1 MIVHGDCGMK
11 NKKRLEFW
19 KGKKVFITGH
29 TGFKGAWLAYVLKSL
44 GAKVYGYSLE
54 SNNKFNLFNVLNLK
68 KSLDYSFIENILNR
82 KKLNQTLNRI
92 KPEIVFHLAAQS
104 LVGKSYD
111 RPIETFETN
120 VIGSLNILNASKEV
134 PTIKSILM
142 ITTDK
147 VYKNDN
153 KIKSFKENDVLGG
166 SDPYSGSKSAAEM
179 AIESFKNSF
188 LKKKNKHKLAILRS
202 GNIIGGGDWSEGR
215 IVPDII
221 KSIISK
227 KKLLIRM
234 PSAIRPWQHV
244 LETVWA
250 YMILSQ
256 ELYLGNNKAESP
268 WNIGPNKSSFK
279 KVIEIVNDFKQSFDE
294 LNFSISKKRKFDES
308 NILRLNNQKMKRE
321 FNWKPVLSKKESFKI
336 TIDWYKEFLNNGDLN
351 LITQK
356 QVDFFFKKIS
366 E

>member
-1 MIVHGDCGMK
+1 MIVHGDYGMK

-29 TGFKGAWLAYVLKSL
+29 TGFKGAWLAFVLKSL
-44 GAKVYGYSLE
+44 GAKVYGYSLK
-54 SNNKFNLFNVLNLK
+54 SNHNFNLFNVLKLK
-68 KSLDYSFIENILNR
+68 KYLDSSCIGNILDR
-82 KKLNQTLNRI
+82 KKLNQTLNNI

-104 LVGKSYD
+104 LVGKSYHC
-111 RPIETFETN
+111 PLETFEIN
-120 VIGSLNILNASKEV
+120 VIGSLNVLNACKEV
-134 PTIKSILM
+134 SNIKSILM

-147 VYKNDN
+147 VYKNSN
-153 KIKSFKENDVLGG
+153 KIKSFKESDILGG

-179 AIESFKNSF
+179 SIESFKNSF
-188 LKKKNKHKLAILRS
+188 FKKKNKHKLAVVRS
-202 GNIIGGGDWSEGR
+202 GNIIGGGDWNDGR

-221 KSIISK
+221 KSIINK
-227 KKLLIRM
+227 KNLLIRM

-256 ELYLGNNKAESP
+256 ELYLGNSKAQSS

-279 KVIEIVNDFKQSFDE
+279 KVIEIVNDFKKSFVE
-294 LNFSISKKRKFDES
+294 LNFSVSKNKKFDES
-308 NILRLNNQKMKRE
+308 KILMINNQKMKRE
-321 FNWKPVLSKKESFKI
+321 FNWKPVLSKQESFRI

-351 LITQK
+351 LISQK
-356 QVDFFFKKIS
+356 QVDFFFKKLS
-366 E
+366 